1 MSAWRSSRCRLAAT
15 VAGKVT
21 RYAPLLAL
29 CLAAGPAWAA
39 PPDDYALV
47 WSDEFTTDGL
57 PDPARWAYDTEANAT
72 GWYNNEKQYY
82 AVANPANSVQA
93 DGFLHITARRER
105 LSDAPDYG
113 GQDYSSARLITR
125 GLATWTYAYVDARAR
140 LPCGQGTWPAIWML
154 GASGDPWPLMG
165 EIDIMEHINSDG
177 AVHGTLHSQAT
188 KGTAGIGGRM
198 PVQDPCG
205 TFHLYQMLWTP
216 DRITIS
222 VDDMPYVRFN
232 NPGTGREAW
241 PYDQPFYLLVN
252 LAIGGTWP
260 GPVDDTVLPA
270 TFTLDYIR
278 VYQK

>member
-1 MSAWRSSRCRLAAT
+1 MSASRSSPCRPAAT
-15 VAGKVT
+15 VAAKVPL
-21 RYAPLLAL
+21 RAPLLAL
-29 CLAAGPAWAA
+29 CLAAGPALAA
-39 PPDDYALV
+39 PPDGYALV

-57 PDPARWAYDTEANAT
+57 PDPTKWAYDTEANAT
-72 GWYNNEKQYY
+72 GWYNNEQQYY

-93 DGFLHITARRER
+93 DGMLHITARHER
-105 LSDAPDYG
+105 LSDAPDHG
-113 GQDYSSARLITR
+113 GQDYSSARLITK
-125 GLATWTYAYVDARAR
+125 GLATWTYAYVEARTR

-154 GASGDPWPLMG
+154 GASGDPWPLGG
-165 EIDIMEHINSDG
+165 EIDIMEHINSDQ

-188 KGTAGIGGRM
+188 KGTSGNGGRM

-222 VDDMPYVRFN
+222 VDDIPYVRFR

-260 GPVDDTVLPA
+260 GAVDDTVLPA

-278 VYQK
+278 IYQK